1 MGPQDEGYPDLDL
14 SRQPSTKPRCLR
26 SDQGPVERCAAAGD
40 HALDLPRLCGGV
52 PLGRARG
59 PPTPWRASATPVG
72 NRNRDYASV
81 AIRLSTERGGFA
93 QLLTP
98 TDTPLGV
105 NGYDRSL
112 GEQSLQGAA

>member
-1 MGPQDEGYPDLDL
+1 MDLQDEGYPDLDL
-14 SRQPSTKPRCLR
+14 SRQPSTKPRCLL

-40 HALDLPRLCGGV
+40 RALNPPRPCGGV

-59 PPTPWRASATPVG
+59 PPTPLRVSATPVG
-72 NRNRDYASV
+72 DRNRDYAS
-81 AIRLSTERGGFA
+81 AASRLSPERGEFA

-105 NGYDRSL
+105 NGYRNHD
-112 GEQSLQGAA
+112 